1 MKRANAIPYC
11 FPENEEALT
20 STCGRT
26 EVLSYRVIG
35 LFVRCQLMF
44 DAELNVDF
52 SVWKRRPRVVTA
64 EHRSLPLRGQGNRRQ
79 RFTAGP
85 HCCFFT
91 ISISSDCCAERL
103 VPRCSFMTFN
113 SGAWVHK
120 HSAHPQTDP
129 CPTANVRPAL
139 MLIPLQLPCF
149 WA

>member
-1 MKRANAIPYC
+1 MLFRTVSLRTRRCWHQPVAEPKSWVIASSGC
-11 FPENEEALT
+11 LCVVSWCLT
-20 STCGRT
+20 PSWMWISTCGS
-26 EVLSYRVIG
+26 EG
-35 LFVRCQLMF
+35 
-44 DAELNVDF
+44 
-52 SVWKRRPRVVTA
+52 
-64 EHRSLPLRGQGNRRQ
+64 RGWWQPSIAAFPWEDKKNHRQ

-113 SGAWVHK
+113 SGAWAHK